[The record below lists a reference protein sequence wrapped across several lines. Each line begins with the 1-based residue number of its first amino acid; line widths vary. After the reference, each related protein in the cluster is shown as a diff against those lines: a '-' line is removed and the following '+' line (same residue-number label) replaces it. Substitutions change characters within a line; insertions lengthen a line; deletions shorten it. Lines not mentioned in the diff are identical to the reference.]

1 MPKSAN
7 PNGPVT
13 LTISADNVDETQ
25 ENAVKHVEYTVVIV
39 PVARLEIVSEKTT
52 IKVGVFQ
59 KLYTFVQIE
68 VFSWK
73 TSTSWKNYVKGSFLN
88 YNQSIKFLRGTYALQ
103 YFAQ

>member
-1 MPKSAN
+1 MVPVFNNYDLQCGSKLELKILPKSAD

-73 TSTSWKNYVKGSFLN
+73 TSTSH
-88 YNQSIKFLRGTYALQ
+88 
-103 YFAQ
+103 